1 MPLICP
7 NLFLCPDP
15 VLEVTL
21 APLGKKTKPPLV
33 SQKSIQSEIYGLWL
47 YLGSQMFRKML
58 KLWKG
63 FVSDVW
69 NVCQLRQFGQ
79 MANL

>member
-15 VLEVTL
+15 ILEVTL

-33 SQKSIQSEIYGLWL
+33 SQKSIQSEIYDLWL
-47 YLGSQMFRKML
+47 YLGSEMFRKML
-58 KLWKG
+58 KLWKKG
-63 FVSDVW
+63 
-69 NVCQLRQFGQ
+69 LYQ
-79 MANL
+79 MFEMCVN